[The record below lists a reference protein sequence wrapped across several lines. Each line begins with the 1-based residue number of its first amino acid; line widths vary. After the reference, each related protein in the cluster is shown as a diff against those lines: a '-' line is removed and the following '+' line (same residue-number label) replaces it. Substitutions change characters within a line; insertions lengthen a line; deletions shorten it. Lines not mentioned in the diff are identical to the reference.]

1 MWRPARRLT
10 RPLQRFTPHSRLV
23 FTETMEPHPDP
34 GSVVT
39 AVFTEENGKTRLS
52 VSASYPSR
60 EIRDIVLGSGMDKGA
75 AISYDRL
82 EDLVAAL
89 LRS

>member
-1 MWRPARRLT
+1 
-10 RPLQRFTPHSRLV
+10 
-23 FTETMEPHPDP
+23 MEPHPDP

-39 AVFTEENGKTRLS
+39 AVFTEENGKTHLS
-52 VSASYPSR
+52 VSASYPTQ

-82 EDLVAAL
+82 EDLVAEL